1 MKSFEEFQQDTLTE
15 GVLGRIAKRVLKPAI
30 RWISKGKNKR
40 IPNEKTASLKTLAKD
55 DVEQLGKF
63 RKPSARTKKPEDL
76 TPDDF
81 EGTFLP
87 NPTKPHQ
94 MKDFVQGKGGI
105 TWSMSRGASTGPTPI
120 QRQAVYRTYRSVRDA
135 LKKLSG
141 N

>member
-15 GVLGRIAKRVLKPAI
+15 GVLGRLAGKVLKPAI

-40 IPNEKTASLKTLAKD
+40 IPNERTASLRTLAKD
-55 DVEQLGKF
+55 DVQQLGKF
-63 RKPSARTKKPEDL
+63 KNPKTGEL
-76 TPDDF
+76 

-87 NPTKPHQ
+87 NPTKPYQ
-94 MKDFVQGKGGI
+94 MKDFVQGKGGL

-120 QRQAVYRTYRSVRDA
+120 QRQAVYRTYRGVRDA

>member
-15 GVLGRIAKRVLKPAI
+15 GVSRIAKRVLKPAI

-63 RKPSARTKKPEDL
+63 KNPKTGDL
-76 TPDDF
+76 

-87 NPTKPHQ
+87 NPTKPYQ
-94 MKDFVQGKGGI
+94 MKDFVQGKGGL

-135 LKKLSG
+135 IEKVIW
-141 N
+141 

>member
-15 GVLGRIAKRVLKPAI
+15 GVLGRLAKRAIKPAI

-55 DVEQLGKF
+55 DVQQLGKF
-63 RKPSARTKKPEDL
+63 KNPKTGEL
-76 TPDDF
+76 

-87 NPTKPHQ
+87 NPTKPYQ
-94 MKDFVQGKGGI
+94 MKDFVQGKGGL
-105 TWSMSRGASTGPTPI
+105 TWSMTRGASTGPTPI
-120 QRQAVYRTYRSVRDA
+120 QRQAVYRTYRGVRDA
-135 LKKLSG
+135 LRKLSG

>member
-15 GVLGRIAKRVLKPAI
+15 GVLGRLAGKVLKPAI

-63 RKPSARTKKPEDL
+63 KNPKTGEL
-76 TPDDF
+76 

-87 NPTKPHQ
+87 NPTKPYQ
-94 MKDFVQGKGGI
+94 MKDFVQGKGGL

>member
-15 GVLGRIAKRVLKPAI
+15 GVLGRLAKRAIKPAL

-40 IPNEKTASLKTLAKD
+40 IPNERTASLRTLAKD
-55 DVEQLGKF
+55 DVQQLGKF
-63 RKPSARTKKPEDL
+63 KNPKTGEL
-76 TPDDF
+76 

-87 NPTKPHQ
+87 NPTKPYQ
-94 MKDFVQGKGGI
+94 MKDFVQGKGGL

-120 QRQAVYRTYRSVRDA
+120 QRQAVYRTYRGVRDA
-135 LKKLSG
+135 LRKLSG

>member
-15 GVLGRIAKRVLKPAI
+15 GVLGRLAGRVLKPAI

-40 IPNEKTASLKTLAKD
+40 IPNERTASLKTLAKD

-63 RKPSARTKKPEDL
+63 KNPKTGEL
-76 TPDDF
+76 

-87 NPTKPHQ
+87 NPTKPYQ
-94 MKDFVQGKGGI
+94 MKDFVQGKGGL

-120 QRQAVYRTYRSVRDA
+120 QRQAVYRTYRGVRDA

>member
-15 GVLGRIAKRVLKPAI
+15 GVLGRLAKRAIKPAI

-63 RKPSARTKKPEDL
+63 KNPKTGEL
-76 TPDDF
+76 

-87 NPTKPHQ
+87 NPTKPYQ
-94 MKDFVQGKGGI
+94 MKDFVQGKGGL
-105 TWSMSRGASTGPTPI
+105 TWSMTRGASTGPTPI
-120 QRQAVYRTYRSVRDA
+120 QRQAVYRTYRGVRDA
-135 LKKLSG
+135 LRKLSG

>member
-15 GVLGRIAKRVLKPAI
+15 GVVGRLAGRVLKPAI

-40 IPNEKTASLKTLAKD
+40 IPNERTASLKTLAKD
-55 DVEQLGKF
+55 DVSQLGKF
-63 RKPSARTKKPEDL
+63 KNPKTGEL
-76 TPDDF
+76 

-87 NPTKPHQ
+87 NPTKPYQ
-94 MKDFVQGKGGI
+94 MKDFVQGKGGL

-120 QRQAVYRTYRSVRDA
+120 QRQAVYRTYRGVRDA
-135 LKKLSG
+135 LRKLSG

>member
-63 RKPSARTKKPEDL
+63 KNPKTGDL
-76 TPDDF
+76 

-87 NPTKPHQ
+87 NPTKPYQ
-94 MKDFVQGKGGI
+94 MKDFVQGKGGL

>member
-1 MKSFEEFQQDTLTE
+1 MKSFEQFQQDTLTE
-15 GVLGRIAKRVLKPAI
+15 GVLGRLAGRMLKPAI

-40 IPNEKTASLKTLAKD
+40 IPNERTASLRTLAKD
-55 DVEQLGKF
+55 DVQQLGKF
-63 RKPSARTKKPEDL
+63 KNPKTGEL
-76 TPDDF
+76 

-87 NPTKPHQ
+87 NPTKPYQ
-94 MKDFVQGKGGI
+94 MKDFVQGKGGL

-120 QRQAVYRTYRSVRDA
+120 QRQAVYRTYRGVRDA

>member
-15 GVLGRIAKRVLKPAI
+15 GVLGRLAKRALKPAI

-40 IPNEKTASLKTLAKD
+40 IPNEKTASLGRLAKD
-55 DVEQLGKF
+55 DVDQLGKF
-63 RKPSARTKKPEDL
+63 KNPKTGEL
-76 TPDDF
+76 

-87 NPTKPHQ
+87 NPTKPYQ
-94 MKDFVQGKGGI
+94 MKDFVQGKGGL

-120 QRQAVYRTYRSVRDA
+120 QRQAVYRTYRGVRDA
-135 LKKLSG
+135 LRKLSG

>member
-15 GVLGRIAKRVLKPAI
+15 GVLGRLAKRVIKPAL

-40 IPNEKTASLKTLAKD
+40 IPNENTASLRTLAKD
-55 DVEQLGKF
+55 DVQQLGKF
-63 RKPSARTKKPEDL
+63 KNPKTGEL
-76 TPDDF
+76 

-87 NPTKPHQ
+87 NPTKPYQ
-94 MKDFVQGKGGI
+94 MKDFVQGKGGL

-120 QRQAVYRTYRSVRDA
+120 QRQAIYRTYRGVRDA

>member
-15 GVLGRIAKRVLKPAI
+15 GVLGRLAKRAIKPAL

-40 IPNEKTASLKTLAKD
+40 IPNERTASLKTLAKD

-63 RKPSARTKKPEDL
+63 KNPKTCEL
-76 TPDDF
+76 

-87 NPTKPHQ
+87 NPTKPYQ
-94 MKDFVQGKGGI
+94 MKDFVQGKGGL

-120 QRQAVYRTYRSVRDA
+120 QRQAVYRTYRGVRDA
-135 LKKLSG
+135 LRKLSG

>member
-1 MKSFEEFQQDTLTE
+1 MKSFDDFRQDTLTE
-15 GVLGRIAKRVLKPAI
+15 GVLARLAKRAIKPAI

-40 IPNEKTASLKTLAKD
+40 IPNERTASLKTLAKD
-55 DVEQLGKF
+55 DISQLGKF
-63 RKPSARTKKPEDL
+63 KNPKTGEL
-76 TPDDF
+76 

-87 NPTKPHQ
+87 NPTKPYQ
-94 MKDFVQGKGGI
+94 MKDFVQGKGGL

>member
-15 GVLGRIAKRVLKPAI
+15 GVLGRLAKRAIKPAL

-63 RKPSARTKKPEDL
+63 KNPKTGEL
-76 TPDDF
+76 

-87 NPTKPHQ
+87 NPAKPYQ
-94 MKDFVQGKGGI
+94 MKDFVQGKGGL

-120 QRQAVYRTYRSVRDA
+120 QRQAVYRTYRGVRDA
-135 LKKLSG
+135 LRKLSG

>member
-15 GVLGRIAKRVLKPAI
+15 GVLGRLAGRVLKPAI

-55 DVEQLGKF
+55 DVQQLGKF
-63 RKPSARTKKPEDL
+63 KNPKTGEL
-76 TPDDF
+76 

-87 NPTKPHQ
+87 NPTKPYQ
-94 MKDFVQGKGGI
+94 MKDFVQGKGGL
-105 TWSMSRGASTGPTPI
+105 TWSMSRGASTGPTPL
-120 QRQAVYRTYRSVRDA
+120 QRQAVYRTYRGVRDA

>member
-1 MKSFEEFQQDTLTE
+1 MKSFEQFQQDTLTE
-15 GVLGRIAKRVLKPAI
+15 GVLGRLAGRMLKPAI

-40 IPNEKTASLKTLAKD
+40 IPNERTASLKTLAKD
-55 DVEQLGKF
+55 DVDQLGKF
-63 RKPSARTKKPEDL
+63 KNPKTGEL
-76 TPDDF
+76 

-87 NPTKPHQ
+87 NPTKPYQ
-94 MKDFVQGKGGI
+94 MKDFVQGKGGL

-120 QRQAVYRTYRSVRDA
+120 QRQAVYRTYRGVRDT

>member
-1 MKSFEEFQQDTLTE
+1 VKSFEEFQQDTLTE
-15 GVLGRIAKRVLKPAI
+15 GVLGRLAKRAIKPAI

-55 DVEQLGKF
+55 DVQQLGKF
-63 RKPSARTKKPEDL
+63 KNPKTGEL
-76 TPDDF
+76 

-87 NPTKPHQ
+87 NPTKPYQ
-94 MKDFVQGKGGI
+94 MKDFVQGKGGL

-120 QRQAVYRTYRSVRDA
+120 QRQAVYRTYRGVRDA
-135 LKKLSG
+135 LRKLSG

>member
-1 MKSFEEFQQDTLTE
+1 VKSFEEFQQDTLTE
-15 GVLGRIAKRVLKPAI
+15 GVLGRLAGKVLKPAI

-63 RKPSARTKKPEDL
+63 KNPKTGEL
-76 TPDDF
+76 

-87 NPTKPHQ
+87 NPTKPYQ
-94 MKDFVQGKGGI
+94 MKDFVQGKGGL

-120 QRQAVYRTYRSVRDA
+120 QRQAVYRTYRGVRDA
-135 LKKLSG
+135 LRKLSG

>member
-15 GVLGRIAKRVLKPAI
+15 GVLGRLAGKVLKPAI

-40 IPNEKTASLKTLAKD
+40 IPNERTASLRTLAKD
-55 DVEQLGKF
+55 DVQQLGKF
-63 RKPSARTKKPEDL
+63 KNPKTGEL
-76 TPDDF
+76 

-94 MKDFVQGKGGI
+94 MKDFVQGKGGL

-120 QRQAVYRTYRSVRDA
+120 QRQAVYRTYRGVRDA

>member
-15 GVLGRIAKRVLKPAI
+15 GVLGRLAKRAIKPAL

-40 IPNEKTASLKTLAKD
+40 IPNERTASLKTLAKD

-63 RKPSARTKKPEDL
+63 KNPKTGEL
-76 TPDDF
+76 

-87 NPTKPHQ
+87 NPTKPYQ
-94 MKDFVQGKGGI
+94 MKDFVQGKGGL

-120 QRQAVYRTYRSVRDA
+120 QRQAVYRTCRGVRDA

>member
-1 MKSFEEFQQDTLTE
+1 MKSFEQFQQDTLTE
-15 GVLGRIAKRVLKPAI
+15 GVLGRLAGRMLKPAI

-40 IPNEKTASLKTLAKD
+40 IPNERTASLKTLAKD
-55 DVEQLGKF
+55 DLDQLGMF

-76 TPDDF
+76 TPDVF

-87 NPTKPHQ
+87 NPTKPYQ

-105 TWSMSRGASTGPTPI
+105 TWSFGQGRKTGPTPI

>member
-15 GVLGRIAKRVLKPAI
+15 GVLGRLAERAIKPAI

-40 IPNEKTASLKTLAKD
+40 IPNERTASLKTLAKD
-55 DVEQLGKF
+55 DVQQLGKF
-63 RKPSARTKKPEDL
+63 KNPKTGEL
-76 TPDDF
+76 

-87 NPTKPHQ
+87 NPTKPYQ
-94 MKDFVQGKGGI
+94 MKDFVQGKGGL

-120 QRQAVYRTYRSVRDA
+120 QRQAVYRTYRGVRDA

>member
-1 MKSFEEFQQDTLTE
+1 MKSFEQFQQDTLTE
-15 GVLGRIAKRVLKPAI
+15 GVLGRIAGRMLKPAI

-40 IPNEKTASLKTLAKD
+40 IPNERTASLKTLAKD
-55 DVEQLGKF
+55 DVDQLGKF
-63 RKPSARTKKPEDL
+63 KNPKTGEL
-76 TPDDF
+76 

-87 NPTKPHQ
+87 NPTKPYQ
-94 MKDFVQGKGGI
+94 MKDFVQGKGGL

-120 QRQAVYRTYRSVRDA
+120 QRQAVYRTYRGVRDA